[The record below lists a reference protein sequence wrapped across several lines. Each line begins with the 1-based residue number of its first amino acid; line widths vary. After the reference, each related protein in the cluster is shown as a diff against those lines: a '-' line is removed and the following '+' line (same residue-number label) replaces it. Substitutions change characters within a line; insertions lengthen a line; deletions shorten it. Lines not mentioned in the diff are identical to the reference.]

1 MAELKEMSVEE
12 LHAHRAE
19 TYAKMMEFKAE
30 FRKAGKLLDFY
41 AQGKDKDSL
50 EAEKARVEADIE
62 ALENM

>member
-19 TYAKMMEFKAE
+19 VYAEMMELKAK
-30 FRKAGKLLDFY
+30 FRKAGKLLDLK
-41 AQGKDKDSL
+41 AQGKDEDSL
-50 EAEKARVEADIE
+50 KAEKARIEAEIE